1 MSESAGGRRLHGSV
15 MLRIGRRMTDL
26 PFRLSDRYA
35 KLGLGRG
42 GRRPG
47 AGRKPSTIPGILKRL
62 PPEAAELLIR
72 EIKAKAELI
81 QVQIKLDLLK
91 QAEVSGEI
99 PASAVDGNEQRTN
112 KIASSAHHGFGLS
125 EKQVKSD
132 QECMV
137 SRGPEQNCSTP
148 HDSLVSTDKKEKR
161 ATQGLPS
168 GQITAN
174 SETLAYLKWK
184 LSRFE
189 QA

>member
-1 MSESAGGRRLHGSV
+1 
-15 MLRIGRRMTDL
+15 MTKL
-26 PFRLSDRYA
+26 PWRLSDPYA

-47 AGRKPSTIPGILKRL
+47 AGRKPSTITGILKRL

-91 QAEVSGEI
+91 QADVSGEI
-99 PASAVDGNEQRTN
+99 PAFAVDGNEQRTN
-112 KIASSAHHGFGLS
+112 NIANPAERGFGLS
-125 EKQVKSD
+125 EKPVKSD

-148 HDSLVSTDKKEKR
+148 HDLLASTDKREQR
-161 ATQGLPS
+161 AAQGLPS
-168 GQITAN
+168 GQTAAN